1 MTDVKFYPPLVSH
14 PLRDAVLGEVH
25 ARPFHLVKSPRRM
38 LHFAFMVDAAAA
50 AKAVAALQVFCA
62 AHNLPMPKDAARHH
76 RVEFAQFVLR
86 FELHAE
92 FCTYTF
98 GCDGESEAA
107 FLPRSEDIMSFTQFL
122 PQPGPHL
129 VSVDLHLINGL
140 KDDDLEL
147 EALFDPLS
155 LAASK
160 AANNKAIVATDF
172 SMRDNGYV
180 RILVADIGMTNYR
193 AGALTQRLLEI
204 ETYRTLAL
212 LGLPEAHRLSP
223 AVQDV
228 EESLT
233 RIVHSMTKTG
243 GLASD
248 RSLLDELTS
257 LSAQLE
263 ADSASANFRF
273 RASAAYD
280 DIVAQ
285 RLIALGEDALKEHS
299 SLRAFLSRR
308 MAPAM
313 RTCAMLQDRQAK
325 LSEKLARA
333 TNLLRTR
340 VDVEIEQQNQSVLTA
355 MNNRAR
361 MQLRLQ
367 QTVEG
372 LSVAGLSYYIVGLA
386 SYVFKGLKEVG
397 WLPFDPGLATAV
409 AVPVAVLGAAYV
421 VRRIRNAHDVA

>member
-1 MTDVKFYPPLVSH
+1 MSGMMQFPPLEAH
-14 PLRDAVLGEVH
+14 ALRDVVLGEVH

-50 AKAVAALQVFCA
+50 TRAVMALQDFCISRNIPA
-62 AHNLPMPKDAARHH
+62 PKDGARHH
-76 RVEFAQFVLR
+76 RVEFGEFVLR

-98 GCDGESEAA
+98 GCDGASVGAFVPPPES
-107 FLPRSEDIMSFTQFL
+107 IMAFTQYL

-129 VSVDLHLINGL
+129 VSVDLHLISHPADADAN
-140 KDDDLEL
+140 LES
-147 EALFDPLS
+147 LFDPLS
-155 LAASK
+155 LAAST
-160 AANNKAIVATDF
+160 AANGKAIIATDF
-172 SMRDNGYV
+172 SMKDNGFV
-180 RILVADIGMTNYR
+180 RILVADSGMTNYR
-193 AGALTQRLLEI
+193 AGALTQRLLEV

-228 EESLT
+228 EDSLT
-233 RIVHSMTKTG
+233 RIVRSMTKTG
-243 GLASD
+243 GLAAD
-248 RSLLDELTS
+248 RALLDELTS

-280 DIVAQ
+280 DIVSQ
-285 RLIALGEDALKEHS
+285 RLIALGEDSLKEHS

-340 VDVEIEQQNQSVLTA
+340 VDVEIEQQNQGVLTA

-361 MQLRLQ
+361 LQLRLQ

-372 LSVAGLSYYIVGLA
+372 LSVAAISYYIVGLA
-386 SYVFKGLKEVG
+386 AYVFKGLKEVG
-397 WLPFDPGLATAV
+397 YLPIDPGLATAIM
-409 AVPVAVLGAAYV
+409 VPVSVLGVAFV
-421 VRRIRNAHDVA
+421 VRRIRNSHTVV

>member
-1 MTDVKFYPPLVSH
+1 
-14 PLRDAVLGEVH
+14 
-25 ARPFHLVKSPRRM
+25 
-38 LHFAFMVDAAAA
+38 
-50 AKAVAALQVFCA
+50 
-62 AHNLPMPKDAARHH
+62 
-76 RVEFAQFVLR
+76 
-86 FELHAE
+86 
-92 FCTYTF
+92 
-98 GCDGESEAA
+98 
-107 FLPRSEDIMSFTQFL
+107 MSFTQFL

-129 VSVDLHLINGL
+129 VSVDLHLISGL
-140 KDDDLEL
+140 KDADIQL

-155 LAASK
+155 LAASQ
-160 AANNKAIVATDF
+160 AANGKAIVATDF

-228 EESLT
+228 EDSLT
-233 RIVHSMTKTG
+233 RIVRSMTKTG
-243 GLASD
+243 GLTAD

-285 RLIALGEDALKEHS
+285 RLIALGEETLKEHS

-372 LSVAGLSYYIVGLA
+372 LSVAAISYYIVGLA
-386 SYVFKGLKEVG
+386 GYVLKGLKEVG
-397 WLPFDPGLATAV
+397 ILPIDAGLATAITVPLAILTV
-409 AVPVAVLGAAYV
+409 AFV